1 MTCLIKLNGDLKK
14 KKYII
19 YTTNNSHDD
28 IQVNTFAKCYNFF
41 CLQALFHTGVVVKQ
55 HIINAKAM
63 SHTQLLGSIDL
74 DTRQWVDGV
83 LSTTAQAVYSQPPGT
98 TNNISSS

>member
-1 MTCLIKLNGDLKK
+1 M
-14 KKYII
+14 
-19 YTTNNSHDD
+19 
-28 IQVNTFAKCYNFF
+28 
-41 CLQALFHTGVVVKQ
+41 KQ

-98 TNNISSS
+98 TNNCYHPNKYKLYQIKLEYCVRVCNTYSFATI

>member
-1 MTCLIKLNGDLKK
+1 MCKNVTI
-14 KKYII
+14 
-19 YTTNNSHDD
+19 
-28 IQVNTFAKCYNFF
+28 FF
-41 CLQALFHTGVVVKQ
+41 VLQALFHMGVVVKQ

-98 TNNISSS
+98 THKHSKYINISCTN